1 MTTRLASTVEG
12 SGDLRG
18 RAKPSPIHPLI
29 VRFTHWIN
37 AAAMMVMILS
47 GWQIHNAYPT
57 LPFEF
62 PRSITLGGSLP
73 GALQWHF
80 AAMWVLA
87 ANGLVYLA
95 YGLTSG
101 HFRRKLFPIRP
112 KEVLRDVLAALSGS
126 LGHADLSI
134 YNSVQRLLYAGVIA
148 AGVMV
153 VLSGLAIWKP
163 VQFQELTALLGDF
176 DTARIIHFLA
186 MSAIVLF
193 LAVHVV
199 MALLVPK
206 SLLAMIRGR

>member
-62 PRSITLGGSLP
+62 PRSITLGTPCLERCSGISRP
-73 GALQWHF
+73 CG
-80 AAMWVLA
+80 LA

-101 HFRRKLFPIRP
+101 HFR
-112 KEVLRDVLAALSGS
+112 G
-126 LGHADLSI
+126 
-134 YNSVQRLLYAGVIA
+134 IA
-148 AGVMV
+148 
-153 VLSGLAIWKP
+153 
-163 VQFQELTALLGDF
+163 
-176 DTARIIHFLA
+176 
-186 MSAIVLF
+186 
-193 LAVHVV
+193 
-199 MALLVPK
+199 
-206 SLLAMIRGR
+206 